1 MERLPFVSWKVKYLD
16 GYGGPHARFSIEERA
31 VFSGIRCTPAQRE
44 KRNIVREVREV
55 PSGTCSSP
63 PRQQL
68 INRPGSSPE
77 TTETHRARLLCRC
90 ERRFVPTTYFSLTTN
105 EYNSSRTC
113 TVSSHNTSPPLLE
126 ITFGHRFIQSENF
139 YLSFIFYT
147 IKYVSFLIFVKYS
160 FFFFF
165 FGKSRKFIFS
175 CWFERLEQREE
186 SIKGYK
192 RER

>member
-1 MERLPFVSWKVKYLD
+1 MGFVVLRRNGRKETLCARYARYPLGRALLRLANSWLIVPDHPRRPRRRIERGFFVV
-16 GYGGPHARFSIEERA
+16 G
-31 VFSGIRCTPAQRE
+31 
-44 KRNIVREVREV
+44 
-55 PSGTCSSP
+55 
-63 PRQQL
+63 
-68 INRPGSSPE
+68 
-77 TTETHRARLLCRC
+77 

-175 CWFERLEQREE
+175 CWFERQGWNNERRV
-186 SIKGYK
+186 SKDINGNVRK
-192 RER
+192 RRRRAVC